1 MVGVVL
7 QSIKDAT
14 QSIKDATQHMEDL
27 AHVKGVCWCGLI
39 ILLHILF
46 FYHDR
51 NRTGQNQFSKV
62 LYQCYSDVVFA
73 VSVTSFWLQPIRG
86 SQVASDKNLGAGH

>member
-1 MVGVVL
+1 MILTELVWDARDGWWHGVVL

-39 ILLHILF
+39 ILQHILF
-46 FYHDR
+46 SIVPEQGR
-51 NRTGQNQFSKV
+51 SGFSKV
-62 LYQCYSDVVFA
+62 L
-73 VSVTSFWLQPIRG
+73 
-86 SQVASDKNLGAGH
+86 